1 MGILVTKCPDC
12 LREVNES
19 KKKWKFG
26 QYNVEAFS
34 CECGTD
40 FRSYKKEGIDS
51 FKLKKDKN
59 DGKWRKSS

>member
-1 MGILVTKCPDC
+1 MKKCPAC
-12 LREVNES
+12 LREVSES

-40 FRSYKKEGIDS
+40 FRSYKKDGIDN
-51 FKLKKDKN
+51 FKLKKDKT
-59 DGKWRKSS
+59 DGK

>member
-1 MGILVTKCPDC
+1 VTKCPDC
-12 LREVNES
+12 LREVSKS

-40 FRSYKKEGIDS
+40 FRSYKKKGIDS

-59 DGKWRKSS
+59 D